1 MADRITKYNIGTR
14 DTIHKVIQTGLGS
27 SSLRSIDVNS
37 GGTIYGVDTAR
48 DVIYKIFED
57 GRMLGV
63 LEGHV
68 DAAGN
73 VQDRGLSGTDGQVGR
88 LSAPVGIC
96 VDAAGNIYFG
106 DQTSTLIKKLNASG
120 RCINFAGTAAAGD
133 AIADN
138 GVNVAFRG
146 SGLGLAVDAAGTLYV
161 ADTGNHKIKKI
172 YDSGKAVV
180 LAGGNSTNSGSTNGN
195 GQTARFTSPQDLCVD
210 KGGYVWVAD
219 TGNNRIRI
227 IDPNGTVKTIA
238 GSGSGATGFA
248 NGNGND
254 ATFNSPRRICLGI
267 DGMSVFVLDHGNSAI
282 RLVDRDGNVTTFC
295 HYNPT
300 TTGTGDVAIDKSG
313 FLYVL
318 ENSI

>member
-1 MADRITKYNIGTR
+1 MADRITKYNIGTQN
-14 DTIHKVIQTGLGS
+14 TIHKVIQTGLGA

-37 GGTIYGVDTAR
+37 GGTIYGVDTSR
-48 DVIYKIFED
+48 DVIYKVFED

-88 LSAPVGIC
+88 LSAPVGLC
-96 VDAAGNIYFG
+96 VDAAGNIFFG

-133 AIADN
+133 AVDN
-138 GVNVAFRG
+138 NGANVAFRG

-172 YDSGKAVV
+172 YDGGKAVV
-180 LAGGNSTNSGSTNGN
+180 LAGGNNSNSGTANGN
-195 GQTARFTSPQDLCVD
+195 GQTARFSSPQDLCVD
-210 KGGYVWVAD
+210 KGGFVWVAD
-219 TGNNRIRI
+219 TGNNRIRL
-227 IDPNGTVKTIA
+227 IDPNGTVITIA
-238 GSGSGATGFA
+238 GGASGSTDGS
-248 NGNGND
+248 GN
-254 ATFNSPRRICLGI
+254 AAKFNSPRRICI
-267 DGMSVFVLDHGNSAI
+267 ATDGMSAFVLDHGNSAI
-282 RLVDRDGNVTTFC
+282 RLVDRDGNVNTFC

-300 TTGTGDVAIDKSG
+300 TTGTGDVACDKSG

-318 ENSI
+318 ENSF